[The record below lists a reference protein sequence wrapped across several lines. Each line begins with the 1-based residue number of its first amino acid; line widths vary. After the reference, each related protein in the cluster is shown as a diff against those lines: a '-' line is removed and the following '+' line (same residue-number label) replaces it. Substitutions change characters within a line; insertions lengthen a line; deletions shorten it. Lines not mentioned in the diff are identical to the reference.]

1 MYKAIGMLELSS
13 IGRGM
18 FATDVM
24 IKAAEVDV
32 VTAGSVCPGKYIVV
46 LSGDVAAVQNAIT
59 VGERE
64 CEGAIIDTVV
74 IPNVHEGIFPAI
86 TGTTMPHEL
95 NALGII
101 ESFSLAFM
109 IRAAD
114 TALKAAAVEAIELRL
129 GVGIGGKAYF
139 TFTGNVGAVEA
150 SVKAVLDD
158 SEGQGLLVDTEVIPN
173 PSHKFWA
180 TLM

>member
-13 IGRGM
+13 IGKGM
-18 FATDVM
+18 FATDAM
-24 IKAAEVDV
+24 IKAADVAV
-32 VTAGSVCPGKYIVV
+32 VTAGSVCPGKYMVV
-46 LSGDVAAVQNAIT
+46 LSGDVAAVQNAST

-64 CEGAIIDTVV
+64 CGGAYIDDVV

-86 TGTTMPHEL
+86 TGTTMPQQL
-95 NALGII
+95 DALGVI

-114 TALKAAAVEAIELRL
+114 IALKAAAIEAIELRL
-129 GVGIGGKAYF
+129 GIGIGGKAYF

-150 SVKAVLDD
+150 SVKAVLDEC
-158 SEGQGLLVDTEVIPN
+158 EGLGVLVDTEVIPK
-173 PSHKFWA
+173 PSHAFWES
-180 TLM
+180 LL